1 MFNGDN
7 GSLVRYSEMV
17 SRLYHDPRVISLL
30 PVMALVIDYS
40 LTFVLAGSRATI
52 VQYDASPLL
61 RFAVANDLVLISVIA
76 LMVFYYLASFLV
88 LRLLSGSD
96 LYPVG
101 VTLIALVSITHVLG
115 GISWYVRSSFF
126 SDTVI
131 GLSLISVMVAI
142 LIFGYALM
150 RGHHEISG

>member
-1 MFNGDN
+1 
-7 GSLVRYSEMV
+7 MV